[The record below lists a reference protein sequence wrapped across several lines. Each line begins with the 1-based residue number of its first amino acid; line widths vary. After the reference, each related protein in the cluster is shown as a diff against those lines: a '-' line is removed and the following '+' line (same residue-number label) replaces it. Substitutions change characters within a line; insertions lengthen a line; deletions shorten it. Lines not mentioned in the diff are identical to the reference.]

1 MSVISFTELVAWYGA
16 VLATFVACFELWKW
30 IHSRALLKVTIRPRV
45 PLAPSAWGGVAGLEY
60 RADNCITPA
69 RSENLTQQHG
79 NLDRNGKIAQQV

>member
-1 MSVISFTELVAWYGA
+1 MEHCLQQQLLHAEQT
-16 VLATFVACFELWKW
+16 LAAPRER
-30 IHSRALLKVTIRPRV
+30 RASSPNADVQRV